1 MKITNIILAE
11 VSDDK
16 FYAQFTYD
24 EHILK
29 TRHLPRTISK
39 AELKEELRSV
49 VYEWIEKRADEN
61 FLILKEFFEGKEIS
75 VDD

>member
-16 FYAQFTYD
+16 FYASFTYD
-24 EHILK
+24 GHILK
-29 TRHLPRTISK
+29 TRHLPRTILK

-49 VYEWIEKRADEN
+49 VYEWIEKRADDN
-61 FLILKEFFEGKEIS
+61 FAVLKEFCEGKEII
-75 VDD
+75 VDE